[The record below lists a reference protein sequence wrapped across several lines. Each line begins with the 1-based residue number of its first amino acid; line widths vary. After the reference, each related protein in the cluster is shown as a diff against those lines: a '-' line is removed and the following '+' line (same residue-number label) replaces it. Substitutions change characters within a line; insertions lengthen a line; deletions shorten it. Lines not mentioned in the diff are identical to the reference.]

1 MRPKLIT
8 DDALLDAALTAFAN
22 LGYEGASIRA
32 VAREIGVSHNT
43 INERFGSKDQLW
55 TAAVDHGFAELMSVL
70 AGRDI
75 LDATDP
81 LAALRDAAERFV
93 DYVRHKPALVRIII
107 HEAPQ
112 RGPRFDYMY
121 STYIAPAQSIA
132 DTAIQRLQQGDR
144 VRTGPVAPTFFFLV
158 TMGLGSLAGLTDLLG
173 RFSGADTD
181 PAAVTRLAIDIVF
194 DGFAPR
200 SD

>member
-144 VRTGPVAPTFFFLV
+144 VRPGPVAPTFFFLV